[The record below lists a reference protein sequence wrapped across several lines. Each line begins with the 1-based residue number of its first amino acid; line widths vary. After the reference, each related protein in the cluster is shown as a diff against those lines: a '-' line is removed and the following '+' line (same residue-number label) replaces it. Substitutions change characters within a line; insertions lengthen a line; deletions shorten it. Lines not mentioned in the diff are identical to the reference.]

1 VIIAD
6 TNIVSE
12 FMKDT
17 PHQSVLAWAQSL
29 GAADLTISVVT
40 VEEIDR
46 GLGRLPKGRRRKDLE
61 RRWTTLLDAFAD
73 TIVTYD
79 VPAARATA
87 RLLVSGMD
95 QGRPM
100 ALADAQ
106 IAGICVAHAAT
117 LATLATRNIKDFAHV
132 GDLTLINPFEHPVP

>member
-1 VIIAD
+1 MIIAD

-17 PHQSVLAWAQSL
+17 PEPRMLVWAQGV
-29 GAADLTISVVT
+29 GAVDLTISVVT

-61 RRWTTLLDAFAD
+61 RRWTRLLDAFAD
-73 TIVTYD
+73 TIAIYD
-79 VPAARATA
+79 VTAARATA
-87 RLLVSGMD
+87 RLLVAGMD

-100 ALADAQ
+100 SLADAQ
-106 IAGICVAHAAT
+106 IAGICLAQA
-117 LATLATRNIKDFAHV
+117 ATLATRNIKDFAHV
-132 GDLTLINPFEHPVP
+132 SDLTLINPFDHPLP

>member
-1 VIIAD
+1 MIIAD

-17 PHQSVLAWAQSL
+17 PDPSVLAWAHSV

-61 RRWTTLLDAFAD
+61 RRWTRLLDAFAD
-73 TIVTYD
+73 TIATYD

-87 RLLVSGMD
+87 PLLVASMD

-100 ALADAQ
+100 SLADAQ
-106 IAGICVAHAAT
+106 IAGTCLAHE
-117 LATLATRNIKDFAHV
+117 ATLATRNIKDFAHV
-132 GDLTLINPFEHPVP
+132 GDLTLVNPFDHSLR